1 MFRGHG
7 KGIFLW
13 IYFTIVLSLVSPKA
27 SLAAESAGDLAS
39 QIAASSALL
48 SVSAEDEG
56 GDGDRQSSGRSYWD
70 DHFQLHGYLTTAY
83 SDYDPDTSAPFRS
96 SDEIVLGLDEDG
108 TFDYRTAALQLRY
121 DPNPKNTFVV
131 QLSHRRLGESPIKD
145 AEDDVELD
153 WLFYEYKFGDHTSI
167 KIGRVP
173 VPLGI
178 FNEYRDVGTLLPF
191 FRPSFNFYREGS
203 FVSETVDG
211 VVVHHRFGGA
221 SDWSL
226 DADGYYGEWDLLE
239 SGSATNAALF
249 EAQVSNAIGVQLW
262 LNTPVDGLR
271 FGLGGQTYDVS
282 EESGFNLQEANWD
295 SWYVS
300 VDGSFEDFSAR
311 FEYKSLEF
319 PVDNS
324 ASPDGEA
331 TTDNYYFQLGW
342 LPVEK
347 LGLYVQQEYGGV
359 EQTSAI
365 FLNPLDFNQREDLG
379 FAVNYSFLPGVVLKG
394 EYHEQKF
401 DLVTGAVL
409 SFPPGGGFKVDVQ
422 FTEFKSEYFI
432 FSLSLSF

>member
-1 MFRGHG
+1 
-7 KGIFLW
+7 
-13 IYFTIVLSLVSPKA
+13 
-27 SLAAESAGDLAS
+27 LAS
-39 QIAASSALL
+39 QIAASSSLL
-48 SVSAEDEG
+48 SVAEEDD
-56 GDGDRQSSGRSYWD
+56 GDGASSGRSYWD
-70 DHFQLHGYLTTAY
+70 DHFQLHGYLTSAY
-83 SDYDPDTSAPFRS
+83 SDYEPDSTAPFRS

-108 TFDYRTAALQLRY
+108 TFDYRTAALQLRF

-153 WLFYEYKFGDHTSI
+153 WLFYEYKFGDDTSI
-167 KIGRVP
+167 KLGRVP

-211 VVVHHRFGGA
+211 VVFHHRFG
-221 SDWSL
+221 SSSEWSL
-226 DADGYYGEWDLLE
+226 DADAYYGEWDLLE

-249 EAQVSNAIGVQLW
+249 EAEVSNAFGLQLW

-271 FGLGGQTYDVS
+271 FGLGGQSYDVS
-282 EESGFNLQEANWD
+282 ESSGFNIEEATWD
-295 SWYVS
+295 SWYLS
-300 VDGSFEDFSAR
+300 FDGSFEKFVAR
-311 FEYKSLEF
+311 GEYKWLEF
-319 PVDNS
+319 PVDNN
-324 ASPDGEA
+324 ASPGGEA

-347 LGLYVQQEYGGV
+347 LGFYLQQEFGGV
-359 EQTSAI
+359 EQTSLI

-379 FAVNYSFLPGVVLKG
+379 FAINYSFLPGVVAKA
-394 EYHEQKF
+394 EYHEQSF
-401 DLVTGAVL
+401 DLAVGAIP
-409 SFPPGGGFKVDVQ
+409 SFFPDGSFKVDVL
-422 FTEFKSEYFI
+422 FEEFESEYFI